1 VAKATSLAVL
11 RIGVIGLGIA
21 GAAMIPAIRAHAG
34 FVLAGVADTNPELRR
49 RFALEDSCVISES
62 AADLIARSDIDAIYV
77 ATPHQ
82 MHRDQAVSAAN
93 SGKHVIVE
101 KPMALSLEDCDE
113 MIEAARRN
121 KTALVVGH
129 THGFNPAIKVI
140 REIIDGGEV
149 GRISM
154 VALWNYTDFLYR
166 PRRREELDTS
176 AGGGIIFNQIPHQV
190 DIIRTLNPNDV
201 LSVRASTA
209 VLDPARPTE
218 GSCTAL
224 LTFANGGSASL
235 VYSGYDRF
243 DSDELHDWV
252 GELGQP
258 KRRDRHGAT
267 RRALGSLDDREEASA
282 RAQRY
287 GYGAGFKY
295 NADAGE
301 QWRQPHFGTL
311 IVSCEHADIR
321 PTADAVM
328 LYGQEGS
335 RSITIPESSGVPGR
349 AEVLDE
355 LYHAAVDGLP
365 PLHGG
370 TFARCTLQVCLAILK
385 SAQTNAEVILAQP
398 RSGMRD
404 AS

>member
-1 VAKATSLAVL
+1 M
-11 RIGVIGLGIA
+11 GIA
-21 GAAMIPAIRAHAG
+21 GSAMIPAIRAHAG
-34 FVLAGVADTNPELRR
+34 FALAGAADANPELLR
-49 RFALEDSCVISES
+49 RFALEHSCPVS
-62 AADLIARSDIDAIYV
+62 ASADDLIARSDIDAVYV

-82 MHRDQAVSAAN
+82 MHRTQAVSAAN

-129 THGFNPAIKVI
+129 THGFNPAIKMI
-140 REIIDGGEV
+140 RQIIDSGEV
-149 GRISM
+149 GQISM

-166 PRRREELDTS
+166 PRRPEELDTS
-176 AGGGIIFNQIPHQV
+176 AGGGILFNQIPHQV
-190 DIIRTLNPNDV
+190 DIVRTLNPNDV
-201 LSVRASTA
+201 LTVRASTA
-209 VLDPARPTE
+209 ILDPARPTE

-258 KRRDRHGAT
+258 KRRDGHGAT
-267 RRALGSLDDREEASA
+267 RRALGNLNHRAEVSA
-282 RAQRY
+282 RSERY

-295 NADAGE
+295 NAGPGE
-301 QWRQPHFGTL
+301 QWKQPHFGTL
-311 IVSCEHADIR
+311 IVSCEHADLR
-321 PTADAVM
+321 PTADAIM
-328 LYGQEGS
+328 LYGRDGS
-335 RSITIPESSGVPGR
+335 REIAVPASSGVPGR

-355 LYHAAVDGLP
+355 LYHAVVDGMP

-370 TFARCTLQVCLAILK
+370 TFARGTLQVCLAILQ
-385 SAQTNAEVILAQP
+385 SAQTNAEVNLAQQ
-398 RSGMRD
+398 RSGIQP
-404 AS
+404 SGLS